1 MKNFVNT
8 ANTVKRSQVLSL
20 FHNENQYRPL
30 FLHGA
35 IHQDRPV
42 GPKRTFSEHSHP
54 FYHIVLY
61 TDGHGEYLKE
71 GLFHKARPGTCVLLS
86 PGQKHDFVSHWQK
99 TVYSEITFAFKSE
112 NGLLLELPFEKLI
125 FLLTGVE
132 AAFDTD
138 LIFSNEQTNTLNN
151 MFSDLIEYLNSSSII
166 SQYQANF
173 GLLGIFNFI
182 VKHHILTAVDSS
194 SISPMDKVKAYIE
207 ENYTNQIPIEKLTSM
222 VHLSK
227 GYFFRA
233 FKKKFGVS
241 PITYQQIIRINASK
255 TLLKTTS
262 LRCNEIADRV
272 GFSDV
277 YFFHRTFKKH
287 TGKTP
292 SSYRAGKENL

>member
-1 MKNFVNT
+1 M
-8 ANTVKRSQVLSL
+8 KRSQVLSL
-20 FHNENQYRPL
+20 FHNDKQYRPL

-35 IHQDRPV
+35 VQQDRPV
-42 GPKRTFSEHSHP
+42 GPKRTFREHSHP

-61 TDGHGEYLKE
+61 TNGHGEYRKD
-71 GLFHKARPGTCVLLS
+71 GHFHKARPGTCVLLS

-112 NGLLLELPFEKLI
+112 EGKLLELPFEKII
-125 FLLTGVE
+125 FLLTGTETV
-132 AAFDTD
+132 FDTD
-138 LIFSNEQTNTLNN
+138 IIFSEEQTNTLKNR
-151 MFSDLIEYLNSSSII
+151 FSDLIEYLNSSSEL
-166 SQYQANF
+166 SQYQANYS
-173 GLLGIFNFI
+173 LLGIFNFI
-182 VKHHILTAVDSS
+182 IKHNILTAIDSS
-194 SISPMDKVKAYIE
+194 SISPMDKAKAYIE
-207 ENYTNQIPIEKLTSM
+207 ENYTAHIPVEKLTSI

-233 FKKKFGVS
+233 FKEKFGVS
-241 PITYQQIIRINASK
+241 PINYQQNIRINASK

-262 LRCNEIADRV
+262 LRCNEIANRV

-292 SSYRAGKENL
+292 SNYRAGKEEL